1 VLTLEFVE
9 SAVMQ
14 ESESVARTVDA
25 LRRVG
30 VGLAL
35 DDFGTGFSSLSHLQR
50 FPITQLKIDRSFVGR
65 MGAGESPMV
74 EVIMQIAQT
83 LGLELVAE
91 GVESAAQ
98 VDRLHAL
105 GCQLAQGY
113 HFARPQE
120 AATLADHLRAEQ
132 LIQQG

>member
-1 VLTLEFVE
+1 
-9 SAVMQ
+9 
-14 ESESVARTVDA
+14 
-25 LRRVG
+25 
-30 VGLAL
+30 
-35 DDFGTGFSSLSHLQR
+35 
-50 FPITQLKIDRSFVGR
+50 
-65 MGAGESPMV
+65 MV
-74 EVIMQIAQT
+74 EVIVQIAQT

-113 HFARPQE
+113 HFARPLE
-120 AATLADHLRAEQ
+120 AATRAEQ